1 MNDDVYR
8 DPDRFAFM
16 EYVNQTIIHPITIV
30 LLLLTLLAIM
40 AGPKKLW
47 LLAIGLT
54 MCLIP
59 TAQRVVIFGVDFSV
73 MRMVAVIGVVAI
85 AARGEFRAIRF
96 GWFDLVVI
104 ACVAIPVPMTI
115 IRGDT
120 HQLMNRIGTSFDYVF
135 FYLIGRTVI
144 RNPQDVASLAKMLV
158 ILAIPVGLSMAN
170 EKLTGRNLFHF
181 LGGVPEFTPI
191 REGKLRAQAAFPHP
205 IIAGCWFAASVPLIA
220 VLWSSKGRDMNTR
233 AIAVAGVVACSIGV
247 FATASSTPVGG
258 LMAAILAFV
267 LYPYRFHFKTVRPW
281 IIFCCIALHFA
292 TTRGLHSL
300 VYTKFTFVSGSTGE
314 HRYKI
319 VQKCIEHFSEWAF
332 FGSKSTYH
340 WGWGLDDVTQEYVGS
355 AVRGGLLGLL
365 LLVFV
370 LVKSFSNAG
379 KLMRSPDPRYALIGY
394 LMGASV
400 AVHAINWLGG
410 AYFGQVS
417 FLYLVTVGGLH
428 TLASANPETRAA
440 NLNHGVRQSR
450 APRTAMA
457 SWRNA

>member
-1 MNDDVYR
+1 MNEYEYR
-8 DPDRFAFM
+8 DPTRFEFM

-30 LLLLTLLAIM
+30 MLVLTALVVF
-40 AGPKKLW
+40 GGSRKLW

-54 MCLIP
+54 MCMIP
-59 TAQRVVIFGVDFSV
+59 AAQRVVIFGVDFAT
-73 MRMVAVIGVVAI
+73 MRILAVIGVVGI

-96 GWFDLVVI
+96 GWFDAAVV
-104 ACVAIPVPMTI
+104 ACVAITIPMTI

-120 HQLMNRIGTSFDYVF
+120 YQLMNRIGTSADYIF
-135 FYLIGRTVI
+135 FYLIGRTMI
-144 RNPQDVASLAKMLV
+144 RSVDDVASLAKMLV

-205 IIAGCWFAASVPLIA
+205 IIAGAWFAASIPLIA
-220 VLWSSKGRDMNTR
+220 VLWSIKGKDTNSR
-233 AIAVAGVVACSIGV
+233 AIAIAGVVGCTIGV

-258 LMAAILAFV
+258 LMAAIIGFV
-267 LYPYRFHFKTVRPW
+267 FYRFRFHFKTVRPW
-281 IIFCCIALHFA
+281 IILLCVALHFA
-292 TTRGLHSL
+292 TARGLHSL

-332 FGSKSTYH
+332 FGTRSTYH
-340 WGWGLDDVTQEYVGS
+340 WGWGLDDVTQEYVKAG
-355 AVRGGLLGLL
+355 VQGGLLGMI
-365 LLVFV
+365 LLVVV

-379 KLMRSPDPRYALIGY
+379 KVMRSSDPRLAIVGY

-400 AVHAINWLGG
+400 AVHAVNWLGS

-417 FLYLVTVGGLH
+417 LLYLLTVGGLH
-428 TLASANPETRAA
+428 TLASGMPENRLAHLRRGAPRPVPARTTRAG
-440 NLNHGVRQSR
+440 L
-450 APRTAMA
+450 
-457 SWRNA
+457 RNA

>member
-1 MNDDVYR
+1 MNEYQYR
-8 DPDRFAFM
+8 DPNRFEFM

-30 LLLLTLLAIM
+30 MILLTVVVLFG
-40 AGPKKLW
+40 GPRRFW

-54 MCLIP
+54 MCMIP
-59 TAQRVVIFGVDFSV
+59 TAQRVVVFGVDFSV
-73 MRMVAVIGVVAI
+73 MRMLAVIGIVGV

-104 ACVAIPVPMTI
+104 ACIAITIPMTI

-135 FYLIGRTVI
+135 FYLIGRVML
-144 RNPQDVASLAKMLV
+144 RSVDDVASLAKMLV

-191 REGKLRAQAAFPHP
+191 REGKLRAQGAFPHP
-205 IIAGCWFAASVPLIA
+205 IIAGAWFAASVPLIA
-220 VLWSSKGRDMNTR
+220 VLWSVKGRDMNSRAT
-233 AIAVAGVVACSIGV
+233 AIAGVFGCTIGV

-258 LMAAILAFV
+258 LLAGFLGFV
-267 LYPYRFHFKTVRPW
+267 LYRFRFQLKTVRPW
-281 IIFCCIALHFA
+281 ILLLCLALHFA
-292 TTRGLHSL
+292 TTRGFHALL
-300 VYTKFTFVSGSTGE
+300 YTKFTFVSGSTGE

-332 FGSKSTYH
+332 FGTRSTYH
-340 WGWGLDDVTQEYVGS
+340 WGWGLDDVTQEYVKAG
-355 AVRGGLLGLL
+355 VQGGLLGMI
-365 LLVFV
+365 LLVVV

-379 KLMRSPDPRYALIGY
+379 KIMRSSDSQLAIVGY

-400 AVHAINWLGG
+400 AVHAVNWLGS

-417 FLYLVTVGGLH
+417 LLYLLTVGGLH
-428 TLASANPETRAA
+428 SLASGLPEKRLAYLRRGAPIQVPARTTRAG
-440 NLNHGVRQSR
+440 L
-450 APRTAMA
+450 
-457 SWRNA
+457 RNA